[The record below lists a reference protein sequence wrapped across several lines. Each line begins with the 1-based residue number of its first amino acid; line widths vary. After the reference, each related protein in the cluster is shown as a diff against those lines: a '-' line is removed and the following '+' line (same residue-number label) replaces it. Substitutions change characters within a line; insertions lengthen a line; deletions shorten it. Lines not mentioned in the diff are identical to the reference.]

1 MKQHKDSCMNKC
13 SCVLFC
19 KQANDSFVS
28 QQKKLLRVKKKSV
41 EKITD
46 YVYLRKTAYQSIIKP
61 VSARSPISGANDPC
75 NVSAFPT
82 DVFLSAR
89 RYLA

>member
-1 MKQHKDSCMNKC
+1 MNIC
-13 SCVLFC
+13 RCGLFC

-28 QQKKLLRVKKKSV
+28 QQKLLRVQKSV
-41 EKITD
+41 EKLTD
-46 YVYLRKTAYQSIIKP
+46 YVYLLKTAYQSIIKP
-61 VSARSPISGANDPC
+61 VSAPSPISGANDPC

-89 RYLA
+89 CYLA